1 MVKALL
7 SDPSDFSV
15 AGFEEFY
22 SKQELDLLE
31 KLQTKLLAER
41 SAESQP
47 IDAKVTVPVQRFKI
61 RDLFMSTSSSHR

>member
-1 MVKALL
+1 MSKSAERGYKHHEHTFTGIVEALL

-31 KLQTKLLAER
+31 KLQTKLLEER
-41 SAESQP
+41 SAES
-47 IDAKVTVPVQRFKI
+47 
-61 RDLFMSTSSSHR
+61 